1 MSDDIYRVKDELL
14 RMVYDHH
21 WGGYEQG
28 LEAGRGEARQ
38 QILDYIQHHLE
49 HEVAITPEDIANE
62 IEYLQRQD
70 IREKNN
76 G

>member
-1 MSDDIYRVKDELL
+1 MADSQYTN
-14 RMVYDHH
+14 
-21 WGGYEQG
+21 GF
-28 LEAGRGEARQ
+28 EAGKDYARKQ
-38 QILDYIQHHLE
+38 VLDYIQHHLE
-49 HEVAITPEDIANE
+49 EEVDITSEDIASE